1 MKSKIVISGA
11 AGFIGTNLCLKLL
24 ENDNNFIF
32 GYDNLNTGTLNNIK
46 KLKNFKNF
54 KFDNIDISKQ
64 KINLDLPVDYIINLA
79 CPASPIHYQADPVST
94 LMTNVAGTHNLL
106 QLSSELNSTFI
117 QASTSEIYGDPEES
131 PQSESYF
138 GNVNSFGPRSCYD
151 EGKRAAESLCY
162 DFINEYKCDVRI
174 MRIFNTYGEYMRF
187 DDGRVVSNFINQA
200 LNGDNITIYGDGKQ
214 TRSFCYIEDLIN
226 GIIKLMNKKLN
237 IPVNLGNPIEFN
249 MLELANVIL
258 RLTGSKSKICFK
270 DLPTDDPK
278 QRKPN
283 ISLAKK
289 ILNWEPKIN
298 LEEGLKNTIS
308 YFQNSG

>member
-1 MKSKIVISGA
+1 MKNRIIISGA

-24 ENDNNFIF
+24 KNENNFIY
-32 GYDNLNTGTLNNIK
+32 GYDNLNTGTINNIN

-54 KFDNIDISKQ
+54 NYDNIDITNQ
-64 KINLDLPVDYIINLA
+64 INNLDFSVDYIINLA

-106 QLSSELNSTFI
+106 KLSYELKSIFI
-117 QASTSEIYGDPEES
+117 QASTSEIYGDPKKN
-131 PQSESYF
+131 PQKESYF

-162 DFINEYKCDVRI
+162 DFINKYNCDVRI

-200 LNGDNITIYGDGKQ
+200 LKGENITIYGDGKQ
-214 TRSFCYIEDLIN
+214 TRSFCYIDDLTN
-226 GIIKLMNKKLN
+226 GIIKLMQTKLN
-237 IPVNLGNPIEFN
+237 TPVNLGNPVEFN
-249 MLELANVIL
+249 MIKLAEIIL
-258 RLTGSKSKICFK
+258 RLTGSKSKVCFQ

-278 QRKPN
+278 QRKPD

-289 ILNWEPKIN
+289 ILNWEPKIM

-308 YFQNSG
+308 YFKNPN